1 VNEHSFIFATNLMR
15 SKDEHKERMIRNK
28 AMEMIVKEGFDGMS
42 MQKLAKAANVSPAT
56 IYIYFKNREDL
67 LNHLYNEVQNTF
79 SEVALKGFSPDL
91 SFEDGLWL
99 QWQNRLRFIKEFP
112 YQYQFYEQFRNSPLI
127 NHSDVQLI
135 MDFKTNMNQ
144 FLMNAFK
151 NGEIKK
157 MEPEV
162 FWSLAYGPFYSLI
175 KFHLQE
181 KNMMGRH
188 FKLSPAILKTVFK
201 QVIKS
206 LQKKI
211 NMSTPST
218 KAKPIF
224 TSYEKFVIAIIA
236 IIQFSVVLDFMVLSP
251 LSAILLEEMKIS
263 TAEFGW
269 VVSAYAFS
277 AGISGILAAGFAD
290 KFDRKKLML
299 FFYIG
304 FVFGTFLC
312 AIAPTYQFLM
322 MARIVTGIFG
332 GVISAISFA
341 IISDIFKV
349 EHRGRVMGYVQMAF
363 AASQI
368 LGLPIGLTLANKFG
382 WHSPFWMIAFFS
394 LVVGVIIL
402 IYLKP
407 VTEHLKIKSEVHP
420 FQHLWNT
427 VSNSNYMKGFLA
439 TVFLATGGYML
450 MPLGAAF
457 STRNL
462 HISKELLPVLYGVTG
477 VFSIAFGP
485 LIGKM
490 SDKLGRFKVFL
501 FGTVLSGIM
510 VAIYTQLGPT
520 ELWLVI
526 LINVILFLGINS
538 RIISSSALMTA
549 LPEQKD
555 RGAFMSINA
564 SIQQLSGGIA
574 AGIAGLIV
582 FKPELETAP
591 LQRYDI
597 LGYVVL
603 VSMAIAAVMIFRL
616 DKEIKK
622 KFEAAKAVKS

>member
-1 VNEHSFIFATNLMR
+1 MSNE
-15 SKDEHKERMIRNK
+15 
-28 AMEMIVKEGFDGMS
+28 
-42 MQKLAKAANVSPAT
+42 
-56 IYIYFKNREDL
+56 
-67 LNHLYNEVQNTF
+67 
-79 SEVALKGFSPDL
+79 
-91 SFEDGLWL
+91 
-99 QWQNRLRFIKEFP
+99 
-112 YQYQFYEQFRNSPLI
+112 
-127 NHSDVQLI
+127 
-135 MDFKTNMNQ
+135 
-144 FLMNAFK
+144 
-151 NGEIKK
+151 
-157 MEPEV
+157 
-162 FWSLAYGPFYSLI
+162 
-175 KFHLQE
+175 
-181 KNMMGRH
+181 
-188 FKLSPAILKTVFK
+188 
-201 QVIKS
+201 
-206 LQKKI
+206 KI
-211 NMSTPST
+211 
-218 KAKPIF
+218 KAKSIF

-349 EHRGRVMGYVQMAF
+349 EHRGRLMGYVQMAF

-382 WHSPFWMIAFFS
+382 WHSPFWMIAVFS
-394 LVVGVIIL
+394 LLVGVVIL

-555 RGAFMSINA
+555 RGAFMSINS

-582 FKPELETAP
+582 FKPEIETAP

-616 DKEIKK
+616 EKEIKK
-622 KFEAAKAVKS
+622 KFEAAKAAKS

>member
-1 VNEHSFIFATNLMR
+1 
-15 SKDEHKERMIRNK
+15 
-28 AMEMIVKEGFDGMS
+28 
-42 MQKLAKAANVSPAT
+42 
-56 IYIYFKNREDL
+56 
-67 LNHLYNEVQNTF
+67 
-79 SEVALKGFSPDL
+79 
-91 SFEDGLWL
+91 
-99 QWQNRLRFIKEFP
+99 
-112 YQYQFYEQFRNSPLI
+112 
-127 NHSDVQLI
+127 
-135 MDFKTNMNQ
+135 
-144 FLMNAFK
+144 
-151 NGEIKK
+151 
-157 MEPEV
+157 
-162 FWSLAYGPFYSLI
+162 
-175 KFHLQE
+175 
-181 KNMMGRH
+181 
-188 FKLSPAILKTVFK
+188 
-201 QVIKS
+201 
-206 LQKKI
+206 
-211 NMSTPST
+211 MSTPST
-218 KAKPIF
+218 KAKSIF

-277 AGISGILAAGFAD
+277 AGISGVLAAGFAD
-290 KFDRKKLML
+290 KFDRKKLMM

-304 FVFGTFLC
+304 FVAGTFLC
-312 AIAPTYQFLM
+312 AIAPNYQFLM

-332 GVISAISFA
+332 GVISSISFA

-382 WHSPFWMIAFFS
+382 WHSPFWMIALFS
-394 LVVGVIIL
+394 LLVGVVIL

-407 VTEHLKIKSEVHP
+407 VAEHLKIKSEIHP

-427 VSNSNYMKGFLA
+427 VSNSNYMKGFIA

-477 VFSIAFGP
+477 IFAIAFGP
-485 LIGKM
+485 FTGKM

-501 FGTVLSGIM
+501 FGTLLSGIM

-526 LINVILFLGINS
+526 LINIILFLGINS

-549 LPEQKD
+549 LPEPKD
-555 RGAFMSINA
+555 RGAFMSINS

-582 FKPELETAP
+582 FKPKGETAP
-591 LQRYDI
+591 LLNYDI

-622 KFEAAKAVKS
+622 KLEATKAAKH

>member
-1 VNEHSFIFATNLMR
+1 
-15 SKDEHKERMIRNK
+15 
-28 AMEMIVKEGFDGMS
+28 MS
-42 MQKLAKAANVSPAT
+42 APT
-56 IYIYFKNREDL
+56 
-67 LNHLYNEVQNTF
+67 T
-79 SEVALKGFSPDL
+79 
-91 SFEDGLWL
+91 
-99 QWQNRLRFIKEFP
+99 
-112 YQYQFYEQFRNSPLI
+112 
-127 NHSDVQLI
+127 
-135 MDFKTNMNQ
+135 KT
-144 FLMNAFK
+144 
-151 NGEIKK
+151 
-157 MEPEV
+157 
-162 FWSLAYGPFYSLI
+162 
-175 KFHLQE
+175 
-181 KNMMGRH
+181 
-188 FKLSPAILKTVFK
+188 
-201 QVIKS
+201 KS
-206 LQKKI
+206 
-211 NMSTPST
+211 
-218 KAKPIF
+218 IF

-332 GVISAISFA
+332 GVISSISFA

-382 WHSPFWMIAFFS
+382 WHSPFWMIAIFS
-394 LVVGVIIL
+394 LLVGVVIL
-402 IYLKP
+402 VYLKP
-407 VTEHLKIKSEVHP
+407 VTEHLKIKSAVHP

-427 VSNSNYMKGFLA
+427 VSNSNYMKGFIA

-485 LIGKM
+485 LTGKM

-555 RGAFMSINA
+555 RGAFMSVNA

-582 FKPELETAP
+582 LKPDLETAP

-603 VSMAIAAVMIFRL
+603 VSMAIAAFMIFRL

-622 KFEAAKAVKS
+622 KLEAAKAVKP

>member
-1 VNEHSFIFATNLMR
+1 MSSQANKEKAIF
-15 SKDEHKERMIRNK
+15 S
-28 AMEMIVKEGFDGMS
+28 
-42 MQKLAKAANVSPAT
+42 
-56 IYIYFKNREDL
+56 
-67 LNHLYNEVQNTF
+67 
-79 SEVALKGFSPDL
+79 
-91 SFEDGLWL
+91 
-99 QWQNRLRFIKEFP
+99 
-112 YQYQFYEQFRNSPLI
+112 
-127 NHSDVQLI
+127 
-135 MDFKTNMNQ
+135 
-144 FLMNAFK
+144 
-151 NGEIKK
+151 
-157 MEPEV
+157 
-162 FWSLAYGPFYSLI
+162 
-175 KFHLQE
+175 
-181 KNMMGRH
+181 
-188 FKLSPAILKTVFK
+188 
-201 QVIKS
+201 
-206 LQKKI
+206 
-211 NMSTPST
+211 
-218 KAKPIF
+218 
-224 TSYEKFVIAIIA
+224 SYEKFVIAIIA
-236 IIQFSVVLDFMVLSP
+236 IIQFTVVLDFMVLSP

-263 TAEFGW
+263 TAQFGW

-290 KFDRKKLML
+290 KFDRKKLMM

-304 FVFGTFLC
+304 FVGGTFLC

-332 GVISAISFA
+332 GVISSISFA

-368 LGLPIGLTLANKFG
+368 LGLPIGLTLANHYG
-382 WHSPFWMIAFFS
+382 WHSPFWMIALFS
-394 LVVGVIIL
+394 LVVGVVIL
-402 IYLKP
+402 VYLKP
-407 VTEHLKIKSEVHP
+407 VTDHLKIKSDVHP
-420 FQHLWNT
+420 FRHLWNT

-462 HISKELLPVLYGVTG
+462 HIHQNLLPVLYGVTG

-485 LIGKM
+485 LTGKM
-490 SDKLGRFKVFL
+490 SDKVGRFKVFL

-555 RGAFMSINA
+555 RGAFMSVNS

-574 AGIAGLIV
+574 SGIAGLIV
-582 FKPELETAP
+582 LKPKLESAP
-591 LQRYDI
+591 LQHYDI

-622 KFEAAKAVKS
+622 KLEAAKAAHQ